1 MATEE
6 ARIVFKRLTKRIQ
19 PIRHICKRQRRHKQ
33 MRDHEEAF
41 YRLLVADKKK
51 LKEREENEG
60 HNV

>member
-33 MRDHEEAF
+33 MRDREEAF
-41 YRLLVADKKK
+41 YRLLVAEKKK
-51 LKEREENEG
+51 AQERESN
-60 HNV
+60 